1 VCWEVALLDLIVI
14 IPHVL
19 AVLVV
24 VSWLLHAR
32 RFKEADTKAGED
44 GSGGKRT
51 RPPIPQLP
59 LIGGQGTRGDLARS
73 A

>member
-1 VCWEVALLDLIVI
+1 MLDLIVI

-32 RFKEADTKAGED
+32 RFKEADSKPGED
-44 GSGGKRT
+44 GSGGKPT
-51 RPPIPQLP
+51 RPPNPQLP
-59 LIGGQGTRGDLARS
+59 TIGRKGRRDDLARS

>member
-1 VCWEVALLDLIVI
+1 MLDLIVI

-32 RFKEADTKAGED
+32 RFKEADTKADED

-51 RPPIPQLP
+51 RPPSPQLP
-59 LIGGQGTRGDLARS
+59 TIVRQGTRDDLARS

>member
-1 VCWEVALLDLIVI
+1 MLDVIVI

-24 VSWLLHAR
+24 VSWLLYVR
-32 RFKEADTKAGED
+32 RFKGADTRAGED

-59 LIGGQGTRGDLARS
+59 LIGRRDDLARS

>member
-1 VCWEVALLDLIVI
+1 MLDLIVI

-24 VSWLLHAR
+24 VGWLLRAR
-32 RFKEADTKAGED
+32 RFNEADTKAGED

-51 RPPIPQLP
+51 RPPSPQLP
-59 LIGGQGTRGDLARS
+59 TIGRQGTSDDLARS

>member
-1 VCWEVALLDLIVI
+1 MLDVIVI

-19 AVLVV
+19 AVLVA

-32 RFKEADTKAGED
+32 RLKEADTRAGED

-51 RPPIPQLP
+51 RAPIPQLP
-59 LIGGQGTRGDLARS
+59 LIGQQGRRDDLAR
-73 A
+73 AA

>member
-1 VCWEVALLDLIVI
+1 MLDLIVTL
-14 IPHVL
+14 PHL
-19 AVLVV
+19 IAVFVV
-24 VSWLLHAR
+24 IGWLIYGR
-32 RFKEADTKAGED
+32 RLNESEPSGGRED

-59 LIGGQGTRGDLARS
+59 ITSLRGRRDDLARS